1 MRTTTVLALLGAATC
16 ALANAEPEQIHHPVA
31 VIARH
36 VEAECEVDATAD
48 VEGQATPAPA
58 VISDVGHDSKPSWS
72 EINTTVTVDA
82 RPWAGNTTSKHYRPL
97 VLRPQTD
104 LATDTPAT
112 PLPTD
117 EADTTDSDPAEVTG
131 GALPQPMKASA
142 AGLLGF
148 FIMSLV
154 ML

>member
-1 MRTTTVLALLGAATC
+1 MSHDPALL
-16 ALANAEPEQIHHPVA
+16 
-31 VIARH
+31 
-36 VEAECEVDATAD
+36 
-48 VEGQATPAPA
+48 
-58 VISDVGHDSKPSWS
+58 
-72 EINTTVTVDA
+72 TVRLILTFMA
-82 RPWAGNTTSKHYRPL
+82 
-97 VLRPQTD
+97 
-104 LATDTPAT
+104 DTPAT

-117 EADTTDSDPAEVTG
+117 EADTTDSEPAEVTG

>member
-1 MRTTTVLALLGAATC
+1 MRANVALALLAAATQV
-16 ALANAEPEQIHHPVA
+16 LADAQPKQLLEPVLVAVAARQVEPE
-31 VIARH
+31 
-36 VEAECEVDATAD
+36 CESALCKSGGPSALKDR
-48 VEGQATPAPA
+48 TPPAAA
-58 VISDVGHDSKPSWS
+58 VISDTEPESRSSWKG
-72 EINTTVTVDA
+72 INTTVTVE
-82 RPWAGNTTSKHYRPL
+82 AGAWSGN
-97 VLRPQTD
+97 
-104 LATDTPAT
+104 ATNTPAT

-117 EADTTDSDPAEVTG
+117 EAETTDSEPAEVTG

>member
-48 VEGQATPAPA
+48 VEGHATPAPA

-82 RPWAGNTTSKHYRPL
+82 RPWAGNVTN
-97 VLRPQTD
+97 
-104 LATDTPAT
+104 TPAT